1 MSVST
6 PTSESHL
13 ERLIR
18 KDMVS
23 LDFLCHELRQTR
35 QDLAH
40 FLEDYYSKVGGYI
53 ASLESL
59 QFTVVHASSGSA
71 SSANGLTASEDAPP
85 VLATP
90 SPVSADGAV
99 DQEARS
105 LYLFLVKKYHPDTAP
120 DGGDTQLLAIIN
132 HAYEKQ
138 QLGSLWKIMFE
149 QEWKEIS
156 SLPPLLRLKLL
167 KHYQQRIHHSVT
179 VMERRMRQLHA
190 SPEYLLF
197 QRVFT
202 ARLRGEDLLS
212 QIVTRIQEES
222 SRCARLLEYRRFRHQ
237 LMQEV

>member
-1 MSVST
+1 MSMST

-23 LDFLCHELRQTR
+23 LDFLCNELRQTR
-35 QDLAH
+35 QDLAR
-40 FLEDYYSKVGGYI
+40 FLEDYYSKVGSYI

-59 QFTVVHASSGSA
+59 QLAEVHAATKSISSA
-71 SSANGLTASEDAPP
+71 SGLASFEDASPI
-85 VLATP
+85 LAAP
-90 SPVSADGAV
+90 SPVSVDSAV
-99 DQEARS
+99 DQELRS

-120 DGGDTQLLAIIN
+120 DGGDSQLLAIIN
-132 HAYEKQ
+132 HAYEQ
-138 QLGSLWKIMFE
+138 QHIGSLWKIMFE
-149 QEWKEIS
+149 QEWREIS
-156 SLPPLLRLKLL
+156 CLSPILRLKLL
-167 KHYQQRIHHSVT
+167 KHYQQRIHHSVV
-179 VMERRMRQLHA
+179 VMERRMHQLHT